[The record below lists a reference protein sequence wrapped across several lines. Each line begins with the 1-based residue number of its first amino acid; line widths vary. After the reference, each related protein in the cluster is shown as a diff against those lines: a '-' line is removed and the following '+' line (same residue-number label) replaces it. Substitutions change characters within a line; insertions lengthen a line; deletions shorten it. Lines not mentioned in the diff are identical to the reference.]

1 MVCLLMLLAAVL
13 RRCSGC
19 LMMMMMMM
27 IRILRT
33 YLQRSMMQQKA
44 ELFMLM
50 PMAVAKSNKML
61 TMAAVMSQGLQWGKV
76 KNQLA
81 DS

>member
-19 LMMMMMMM
+19 LMMMMMM